1 MAYADIDAGKVLN
14 KEGLLEL
21 SNQIKSYVDAN
32 AGGGNGSDLLIHSML
47 QMTTAG
53 NNMPGVVRLTNTST
67 WDDFVDNIKAG
78 KIVYITTSTS
88 YTFNSEYKLTP
99 ALLGISTLYA
109 MNIDAYSISMIG
121 QAVSSYP
128 STGTQIYYQ
137 KFYYFDG
144 NFLWSW
150 DNPEQLGNFIKVHYR
165 NSNNYALGRA
175 IQDITTD
182 MDTKLT
188 APTAPT
194 TDGTYMLKCVVSSG
208 TPTYSWESVSVGGS
222 Y

>member
-78 KIVYITTSTS
+78 KIVYISASTS
-88 YTFNSEYKLTP
+88 YTFNNEYKLT
-99 ALLGISTLYA
+99 ASMLGISTLYA
-109 MNIDAYSISMIG
+109 MNVDAFSLAMMNQS
-121 QAVSSYP
+121 VSSYP
-128 STGTQIYYQ
+128 ATGTQIYYSRY
-137 KFYYFDG
+137 YYFDG

-150 DNPEQLGNFIKVHYR
+150 EKPEQLGNYIKVHYR
-165 NSNNYALGRA
+165 NSNNVALGYALK
-175 IQDITTD
+175 QITDSIDGITG
-182 MDTKLT
+182 L
-188 APTAPT
+188 PTAPT